1 MGMKFN
7 DLRDSLPPLIPRSEV
22 HRLLGG
28 LYSAKY
34 LANLNSM
41 GEGPPFS
48 KIGRKV
54 VYRREDLID
63 WLEEKAKKGE
73 EHEEDQ

>member
-1 MGMKFN
+1 MLFEE
-7 DLRDSLPPLIPRSEV
+7 LRKSLPPLIPRSKVAE
-22 HRLLGG
+22 LLGG

-41 GEGPPFS
+41 GEGPPFI

-54 VYRREDLID
+54 VYRRDDLVD
-63 WLEEKAKKGE
+63 WLEEKAKRGE
-73 EHEEDQ
+73 EHEKDI